1 MQDNYMMNQP
11 PTEPQQ
17 LPSQVSYYKQRV
29 DPTWLMFE
37 HDFSELL
44 DDFENKLRG
53 KIWDS
58 KRDCYVQKYK
68 PYLNE
73 EGINSVMMELQ
84 ARVSKLLV
92 LSNYSEEEI
101 TAM

>member
-44 DDFENKLRG
+44 DDFENKLG
-53 KIWDS
+53 ENLGFE
-58 KRDCYVQKYK
+58 KR
-68 PYLNE
+68 
-73 EGINSVMMELQ
+73 
-84 ARVSKLLV
+84 LLCAKV
-92 LSNYSEEEI
+92 
-101 TAM
+101 